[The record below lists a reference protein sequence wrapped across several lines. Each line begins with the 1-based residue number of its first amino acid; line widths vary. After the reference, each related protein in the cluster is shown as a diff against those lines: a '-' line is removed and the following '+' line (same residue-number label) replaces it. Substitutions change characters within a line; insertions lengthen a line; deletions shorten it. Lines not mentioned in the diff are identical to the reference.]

1 MKLLI
6 ENIGKLNKANIELN
20 GITVIAGENNAGK
33 STVGKALFAV
43 TEVLYNY
50 NEYVESTVKDALRKI
65 ITDYGKQLEL
75 LCSEYFELEGRFR
88 RKPAK
93 IEKIENRCISVLCKD
108 FNERK
113 NTNIDKHLQEYTQ
126 RYIETY
132 RCNIEKCLNEA
143 EVRKERAKNR
153 LLDLWEV
160 QENELGAEKAT
171 KVFGQV
177 FGYQINKL
185 QKLSHEGKV
194 LVEDDY
200 GKESEIVFIENKCV
214 SLNYKTPIMERAYF
228 IENSRCMDMVNE
240 VPLFYRFLKEP
251 VKEKLSIFKKYFAE
265 INLRQMLCPQG
276 IYTSFGWG
284 SAVNAESVLA
294 NEEDDSNDL
303 EITAMQKKFDKVLH
317 LIREAIPGECKYK
330 SGKIQYWEQGSDKP
344 IMLPNLSTGLKSM
357 ILLESLISLGM
368 LTTDSILI
376 LDEPEINLHPEWQL
390 LYAQIIVELQRALDI
405 KILLTTHSPYFL
417 KAIKSYAI
425 QGNTIDKCKFY
436 LAENIDDDT
445 EITDFT
451 KNTNVIFRTLAE
463 PLRKLKQMEYE
474 EEE

>member
-1 MKLLI
+1 MKLYI
-6 ENIGKLNKANIELN
+6 ENIGKLDSANIELN

-50 NEYVESTVKDALRKI
+50 NEYVESTVKNALSKI
-65 ITDYGKQLEL
+65 ISDYGKQLEL
-75 LCSEYFELEGRFR
+75 LCSEYFELESRFR

-93 IEKIENRCISVLCKD
+93 IEKIENRCIAVLCKD

-113 NTNIDKHLQEYTQ
+113 NTSIDKHLQEYTQ

-132 RCNIEKCLNEA
+132 RCNKEKCLEEA
-143 EVRKERAKNR
+143 EIRKEKAKNR

-185 QKLSHEGKV
+185 QKISCEGKV
-194 LVEDDY
+194 FLEDDY
-200 GKESEIVFIENKCV
+200 GKKSEILFSENKCV
-214 SLNYKTPIMERAYF
+214 SLDYKTPIMEKAYF
-228 IENSRCMDMVNE
+228 IENSRCLDMVNE
-240 VPLFYRFLKEP
+240 IPLFYRYLRES
-251 VKEKLSIFKKYFAE
+251 VKEQLSVLKKYFVE

-276 IYTSFGWG
+276 IYSSFGWG
-284 SAVNAESVLA
+284 SAVDTESVLA

-330 SGKIQYWEQGSDKP
+330 SGK
-344 IMLPNLSTGLKSM
+344 
-357 ILLESLISLGM
+357 
-368 LTTDSILI
+368 
-376 LDEPEINLHPEWQL
+376 
-390 LYAQIIVELQRALDI
+390 
-405 KILLTTHSPYFL
+405 
-417 KAIKSYAI
+417 
-425 QGNTIDKCKFY
+425 
-436 LAENIDDDT
+436 
-445 EITDFT
+445 
-451 KNTNVIFRTLAE
+451 
-463 PLRKLKQMEYE
+463 
-474 EEE
+474 